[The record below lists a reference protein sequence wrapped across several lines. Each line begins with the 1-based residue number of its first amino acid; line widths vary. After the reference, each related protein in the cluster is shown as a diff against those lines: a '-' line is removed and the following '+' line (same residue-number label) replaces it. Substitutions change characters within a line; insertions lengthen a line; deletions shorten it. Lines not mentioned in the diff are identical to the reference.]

1 MTQLL
6 CHTLSFSQLI
16 ARFPRGTATG
26 LNTYNKIVLLMSLEF
41 PQTMAEN
48 THWSLGRGGSMA
60 ERLQLLIFEIYTT
73 QLETLVY
80 KHP

>member
-1 MTQLL
+1 
-6 CHTLSFSQLI
+6 
-16 ARFPRGTATG
+16 
-26 LNTYNKIVLLMSLEF
+26 MSLEF

-60 ERLQLLIFEIYTT
+60 ERLQLLIFEIYIT

>member
-1 MTQLL
+1 
-6 CHTLSFSQLI
+6 
-16 ARFPRGTATG
+16 
-26 LNTYNKIVLLMSLEF
+26 MSLEF

-48 THWSLGRGGSMA
+48 THWSLGKGESVA
-60 ERLQLLIFEIYTT
+60 EKPQLLIFEIYTT

>member
-1 MTQLL
+1 
-6 CHTLSFSQLI
+6 
-16 ARFPRGTATG
+16 
-26 LNTYNKIVLLMSLEF
+26 MSLEF

-48 THWSLGRGGSMA
+48 THWSLGRGGSVA
-60 ERLQLLIFEIYTT
+60 EKPQLLIFEIYTT